1 MGRGLLVYLCQHGAV
16 VSLNV
21 NLAGGQLTINFPILA
36 QYRAR
41 PYIFMLMRQMD
52 NGTSYAR
59 LPSIFLRAGT
69 P

>member
-36 QYRAR
+36 
-41 PYIFMLMRQMD
+41 
-52 NGTSYAR
+52 
-59 LPSIFLRAGT
+59 
-69 P
+69 